1 MECVRDKTAVVK
13 REVECLVNE
22 QVVNDTL
29 PCEGGGKIPPTES
42 ECSNKD
48 CKAVWTAS
56 KWTEV
61 RVNTRAN
68 QV

>member
-1 MECVRDKTAVVK
+1 MRDKAAVVR

-29 PCEGGGKIPPTES
+29 PCEGGGKIPPSES
-42 ECSNKD
+42 ECFNED

-56 KWTEV
+56 KWTKV
-61 RVNTRAN
+61 RVNTWAN
-68 QV
+68 EV